1 MNAFF
6 PPITA
11 PDPSFRQRAEL
22 RQSQLTKPPGSLGL
36 LESLAI
42 RLAAM
47 QRRDHP
53 GIDHVH
59 VSIFAADHGIA
70 DEGVSAFPQVVT
82 REMVKNFAAGGA
94 AVNVLAR
101 QVRARFEVVDVGM
114 IQPVDFPGVLRHRAG
129 DGTANFSRQAA
140 MTAEQLDIAV
150 AAGRLAVERALAE
163 GAELF
168 IGGEMGIANT
178 ASASAVAAALL
189 RRPAIDITG
198 AGTGLNVE
206 QISHKA
212 AVIAGALELH
222 GDDLNQP
229 LEILRRLGGFEIAAL
244 MSAYLHAAHHGLPVM
259 VDGFICGVAALL
271 AAAIDPACLAW
282 FFHGHRSE
290 EKGHKIVLDALVAEP
305 ILNLHLRLGEASGAV
320 MAVPILQMACR
331 LHNEMATFAQANI
344 TTTG

>member
-1 MNAFF
+1 MKVLF
-6 PPITA
+6 PPIAA
-11 PDPSFRQRAEL
+11 PDPLFRQRAEL

-36 LESLAI
+36 PEMLAI

-47 QRRDHP
+47 QRRDQP
-53 GIDHVH
+53 GIDKIH
-59 VSIFAADHGIA
+59 VSVFAADHGVA

-82 REMVKNFAAGGA
+82 QEMVKNFVAGGA
-94 AVNVLAR
+94 AVNVLSR
-101 QVRARFEVVDVGM
+101 YVRAGFEVVDVGM
-114 IQPVDFPGVLRHRAG
+114 VQAVDLPGVLSHRAG

-140 MTAEQLDIAV
+140 MTEAQLDIAV

-178 ASASAVAAALL
+178 ASASALAAALL
-189 RRPAIDITG
+189 RRPVIEITG
-198 AGTGLNVE
+198 AGTGLNAE

-212 AVIAGALELH
+212 SIIAKALELH
-222 GDDLNQP
+222 RDHLNEP
-229 LEILRRLGGFEIAAL
+229 LHILRRLGGFEIAAL

-271 AAAIDPACLAW
+271 AAAIDPGCRAW

-290 EKGHKIVLDALVAEP
+290 EKGHKIVLDALGAEP